1 MSDSDS
7 RGPHCDELSCKPLG
21 LGFVY
26 ANQPMWRA
34 NERQTSQRLG
44 FASLRS
50 RFCYAKKFAFVLCCN
65 ISYFLFRSAV
75 VCMQKAY
82 LEQYTAWFGL
92 VGSAKPRSFP
102 FPIMGITPLGLAWL
116 AGWPSSLVGHCR
128 PALGWTMAR
137 GACAH
142 LRKEPCRAVL
152 GLIRRCVRVP
162 QPSYRM
168 CLERSKMT
176 DRVGKPGRRGDRKLR
191 FRCAFACG

>member
-116 AGWPSSLVGHCR
+116 ALIACWPLPASTGMDDGARSLR
-128 PALGWTMAR
+128 TLAQ
-137 GACAH
+137 GAV
-142 LRKEPCRAVL
+142 PCRVGSDPTVRARAPAV
-152 GLIRRCVRVP
+152 VSDVP
-162 QPSYRM
+162 
-168 CLERSKMT
+168 
-176 DRVGKPGRRGDRKLR
+176 
-191 FRCAFACG
+191 